1 MNIPFTKMHGSG
13 NDFVIFDGRHA
24 LAGDLSDLARSMG
37 NRHLGI
43 GFDQLLVVRNGEA
56 HPFKMEI
63 WNGDGSR
70 AEMCGNG
77 IRCFA
82 KWLFDEQEISI
93 GAIDVETESGVRR
106 LDISGYQDGSF
117 QASVGMGIPDFE
129 PSHIP
134 MKVDHALS
142 PATINAEGHEV
153 TVTGV
158 SMGNPHAVAFQDDI
172 DGFPL
177 SVIGPLVEAHSLFP
191 ERVNFEIVRVEGTNE
206 LAVRVWERGAG
217 LTLAC
222 GTGAA
227 ASVAVAIQTGKIALG
242 DVVLKMP
249 GGTLHVTWWGND
261 TELILRGPAVTVFDG
276 IWQSS

>member
-1 MNIPFTKMHGSG
+1 MNIPFTKMHGAG
-13 NDFVIFDGRHA
+13 NDFVLLDGRHA
-24 LAGDLSDLARSMG
+24 LADDLTDLARSMAD
-37 NRHLGI
+37 RHLGI
-43 GFDQLLVVRNGEA
+43 GFDQLLVVRNGER
-56 HPFKMEI
+56 HVFKMEI

-93 GAIDVETESGVRR
+93 GPIDVETEAGVRR

-142 PATINAEGHEV
+142 PAVINAEGHEV

-158 SMGNPHAVAFQDDI
+158 SMGNPHAVAFRDDI
-172 DGFPL
+172 NDFPL
-177 SVIGPLVEAHSLFP
+177 SEIGPAVETHPLFP
-191 ERVNFEIVRVEGTNE
+191 EHVNFEIVHVKGGNQ
-206 LAVRVWERGAG
+206 LSARVWERGAG

-227 ASVAVAIQTGKIALG
+227 ASAAIAIQAGKIAPG
-242 DVVLKMP
+242 DVVLNMP
-249 GGTLHVTWWGND
+249 GGTLHVTWWGQD

-276 IWQSS
+276 VWQTA